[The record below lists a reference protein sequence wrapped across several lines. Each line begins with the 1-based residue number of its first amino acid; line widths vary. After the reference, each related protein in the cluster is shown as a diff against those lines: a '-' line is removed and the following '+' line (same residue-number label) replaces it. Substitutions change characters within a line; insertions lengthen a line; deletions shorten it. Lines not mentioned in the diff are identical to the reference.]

1 MVFAGMSGSRRDQP
15 MEFKESRKDVEAML
29 ACMICDDTF
38 GSRLYRASLLP
49 CSMKCTSKSLWIEVR
64 ENKEGYGL
72 DRCMTLR
79 LVEVERK

>member
-1 MVFAGMSGSRRDQP
+1 MVLAGMSGSRRDQP

-49 CSMKCTSKSLWIEVR
+49 CSINAPVKV
-64 ENKEGYGL
+64 
-72 DRCMTLR
+72 
-79 LVEVERK
+79 